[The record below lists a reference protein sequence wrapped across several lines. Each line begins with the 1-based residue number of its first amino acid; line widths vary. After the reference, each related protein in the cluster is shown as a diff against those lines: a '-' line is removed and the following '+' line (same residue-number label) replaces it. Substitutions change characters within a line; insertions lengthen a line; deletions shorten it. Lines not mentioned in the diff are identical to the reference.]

1 MATKIKVKICEYDEQ
16 SNSIV
21 VKFCSDT
28 STKSIDEC
36 EPLAYQPT
44 MFSTTDPDQ
53 VIKEIARAGI
63 FTIVEEEK
71 REAFSKDI
79 TTVEKYKN
87 SVGKEFEYDIEA
99 LIIENQIIEQQLIDS
114 EIDNIL
120 EEILIDDDDELDST
134 IEVDLDNN

>member
-114 EIDNIL
+114 EINNIL
-120 EEILIDDDDELDST
+120 EEILIDDESDST